1 MLTVEDLQVE
11 YDGPDS
17 TIHAVNGVS
26 FSVGDGVNYGI
37 SGESGC
43 GKSTVADAILGLL
56 PKSAR
61 ITGGR
66 IEFKG
71 YDLRNLTE
79 AQYRDLRWEKIAYI
93 PQNAMDALDPVMSV
107 GDQVVQTI
115 RSNRN
120 VSVSSARRW
129 TDELFEIVG
138 LDYERTADYPHDFSA
153 GMRQRVVIAM
163 ALTLEPDLIIADEPT
178 TGLDAV
184 VQDQII
190 EEILDIQERIDSSLL
205 LITHDIA
212 TVAETC
218 TEFSLLYGGKVM
230 EQGTTENVLL
240 NPTNPYTMGLKNAFL
255 NSDDESSPIA
265 IPGATPEL
273 TEPPSSCVFASR
285 CPFSTDACVDSH
297 PDLTSIPVRDQ
308 RSACHRVTEAGTL
321 RRRASDPETWGIG
334 TEHTE
339 QARGETLLAI
349 DDLTKWY
356 RGSWTLL
363 DRLLGQ
369 EPTEVKAADGVSL
382 SVSRSEIL
390 GLAGESGSG
399 KSTLAE
405 TIAMFHE
412 PTSGQLRLDG
422 EPYDH
427 YRDGRMM
434 EFRQRVQ
441 IVFQSPFDALN
452 PRMTVRQL
460 VGEPLAI
467 HDLEREGDPIVD
479 TLERVGIGPPS
490 EYLDKYPHQLSG
502 GERQRVA
509 IARSLVLEPE
519 LLICDEPASMLDISL
534 KTSLLNLLR
543 ELAREREMGVVYI
556 SHDLPSLIQVSDRLA
571 IVHRGK
577 VVERGRTDDIADT
590 PRHPYTDALLS
601 AVPETDP
608 TATRPRVSLEDD
620 EKAPPTDVLPAGCS
634 FAPRCPRADDHCRN
648 VNPSL
653 TGVAK
658 ETTATNQAG
667 DASDYPDAHQAA
679 CHYPLAPDSAA
690 AAVTNAN
697 GAETTTADASEPVDS
712 EAQGHDLATSTP
724 PGQES
729 CRSSQ
734 PSE

>member
-1 MLTVEDLQVE
+1 MLTVEDLRVE
-11 YDGPDS
+11 YDAPDK

-26 FSVGDGVNYGI
+26 FSVSDGVNYGI

-43 GKSTVADAILGLL
+43 GKSTIVDAILGLL
-56 PKSAR
+56 SKSAR

-71 YDLRNLTE
+71 YDLRDLTE
-79 AQYRDLRWEKIAYI
+79 AQYRDLRWEEIAYI
-93 PQNAMDALDPVMSV
+93 PQNAMDSLDPVMSV
-107 GDQVVQTI
+107 GDQVIQTI

-120 VSVSSARRW
+120 VSVSSACRW

-138 LDYERTADYPHDFSA
+138 LNSERTADYPHEFSA

-163 ALTLEPDLIIADEPT
+163 ALALEPDLIIADEPT
-178 TGLDAV
+178 TGLDTI

-190 EEILDIQERIDSSLL
+190 NEILKTQERVDSSLL
-205 LITHDIA
+205 LITHDLA

-218 TEFSLLYGGKVM
+218 TELSLLYGGKVM

-255 NSDDESSPIA
+255 NRGDESSPIA

-285 CPFSTDACVDSH
+285 CPFSADACVDSH
-297 PDLTSIPVRDQ
+297 PDLTSIPVRNQ
-308 RSACHRVTEAGTL
+308 RSACHRVAEAGTL
-321 RRRASDPETWGIG
+321 RRRASNPETWGIG

-339 QARGETLLAI
+339 QACGETLLEI
-349 DDLTKWY
+349 EDLTKWY
-356 RGSWTLL
+356 RGSWSLL
-363 DRLLGQ
+363 DRLLGH
-369 EPTEVKAADGVSL
+369 EPTEVKAADSISL

-390 GLAGESGSG
+390 GIAGESGSG

-405 TIAMFHE
+405 TIALFRE
-412 PTSGQLRLDG
+412 PTSGQLRFDG
-422 EPYDH
+422 EPYDY
-427 YRDGRMM
+427 YRDSQMM

-441 IVFQSPFDALN
+441 IVFQNPFDALN

-467 HDLEREGDPIVD
+467 HDLKREGDPVVD
-479 TLERVGIGPPS
+479 TLGRVGIGPPS
-490 EYLDKYPHQLSG
+490 EYLEKYPHQLSG

-519 LLICDEPASMLDISL
+519 LLICDEPASMLDVSL
-534 KTSLLNLLR
+534 KASLLNLLR

-556 SHDLPSLIQVSDRLA
+556 SHDLSSLIQVSDRLA
-571 IVHRGK
+571 IVHQGK
-577 VVERGRTDDIADT
+577 VVERGRTDDVADT
-590 PRHPYTDALLS
+590 PRHPYTAALLS

-608 TATRPRVSLEDD
+608 TATRPRISLVGD
-620 EKAPPTDVLPAGCS
+620 EQVPPTDVSPTGCS
-634 FAPRCPRADDHCRN
+634 FAPQCPRADDHCWH
-648 VNPSL
+648 VDPSL
-653 TGVAK
+653 TGVQK
-658 ETTATNQAG
+658 ETTAITGAG
-667 DASDYPDAHQAA
+667 KTDVHLDAHQAA
-679 CHYPLAPDSAA
+679 CHYPLAPDGAA
-690 AAVTNAN
+690 TAVTNAN
-697 GAETTTADASEPVDS
+697 SEKTTTVDASEPGDF
-712 EAQGHDLATSTP
+712 EAQDYDLATNTSP
-724 PGQES
+724 SQGS
-729 CRSSQ
+729 RRSSR